1 MTKPCRVCDDDI
13 PHPWNLWDST
23 ICGRCAVT
31 TAHHVVSM
39 TIDKQDRH
47 VATCQCG
54 WSENAIRTTGGR
66 IVLDK
71 RIKRHWQDAVR
82 SGA

>member
-1 MTKPCRVCDDDI
+1 MTKPCRVCDDASPRPDN
-13 PHPWNLWDST
+13 PRDST
-23 ICGRCAVT
+23 ICERCAAVT
-31 TAHHVVSM
+31 KNHVVSM
-39 TIDKQDRH
+39 TIDGRDRH

-54 WSENAIRTTGGR
+54 WSENAVRTTGGR